1 MGGMQDQRRNL
12 TLETAL
18 DEARA
23 VYKDAHPVSFDL
35 FQKACNAMP
44 GGNTRTVLH
53 YSPFPFT
60 VARGEGSLIW
70 DAEGNALTD
79 FLGEYTAGLYGHSN
93 KVIARAIRDA
103 LEDGIVLGGPNLVEG
118 RFAQLISDRFHAV
131 ERLRFSNSGTES
143 NMMAIAAA
151 RAFTGR
157 EELMVMNGAYHGG
170 LLSFEGA
177 GKMNAPFKYNFADY
191 NNTDQAVDLIMSRND
206 ALAAVIV
213 EPMVGAGGGMPA
225 SVEFLSAL
233 RDACRKT
240 GALLIFDEVMTSR
253 HTGGGLQGYH
263 RITPD
268 LATFGKY
275 IGGGLTLG
283 AFGGRA
289 DIMDHF
295 NPGHSSAWGHA
306 GTFNNNIL
314 SMSAGY
320 TGLSQVYTKEKADE
334 FFHTCNTFRE
344 ALVSDLARIDIPV
357 SVAGLGSMMVFHF
370 RETPPDKPLLGNEKP
385 PQELL
390 ELLHLDMI
398 GRGHFYA
405 RRGMINLSIE
415 TTPEQMTA
423 FRQDLCEVIET
434 RAPLIREIFG

>member
-1 MGGMQDQRRNL
+1 MPDQRRNL
-12 TLETAL
+12 TLKTAL
-18 DEARA
+18 DEARVA
-23 VYKDAHPVSFDL
+23 YKDAHSVSFDL
-35 FQKACNAMP
+35 FQKARNSMP

-60 VARGEGSLIW
+60 VARGEGSVIW
-70 DAEGNALTD
+70 DAEGNCLTD
-79 FLGEYTAGLYGHSN
+79 FLGEYTAGLFGHSN
-93 KVIARAIRDA
+93 PVIAAAIAEA
-103 LEDGIVLGGPNLVEG
+103 LEKGIVLGGPNLVES
-118 RFAQLISDRFHAV
+118 RFAQLICDRFHAV
-131 ERLRFSNSGTES
+131 ERLRFTNSGTES
-143 NMMAIAAA
+143 NMMAISAA

-157 EELMVMNGAYHGG
+157 EEILVMNGAYHGG

-177 GKMNAPFKYNFADY
+177 GKMNAPFKYNFSDY
-191 NNTDQAVDLIMSRND
+191 NDTDQAVHLIMSRGD

-225 SVEFLSAL
+225 SAEFLGAL
-233 RDACRKT
+233 RDATRKT

-253 HTGGGLQGYH
+253 HTGGGLQGFH
-263 RITPD
+263 QITPD

-289 DIMDHF
+289 DIMDRF
-295 NPGHSSAWGHA
+295 NPGHPAAWGHA

-320 TGLSQVYTKEKADE
+320 AGLSQVYTKEVADE
-334 FFHTCNTFRE
+334 FFRKGNAFRN
-344 ALVSDLARIDIPV
+344 ALASDLARIDIPI

-370 RETPPDKPLLGNEKP
+370 RETPPEKPLLGKDKP

-398 GRGHFYA
+398 ERGHFYA

-415 TTPEQMTA
+415 TTPEQMQA
-423 FRQDLCEVIET
+423 FRHDLGEVMET
-434 RAPLIREIFG
+434 RAPLIREVFGF

>member
-1 MGGMQDQRRNL
+1 MSDQRRNL

-23 VYKDAHPVSFDL
+23 AYKDAHPVSFDL
-35 FQKACNAMP
+35 FNKACNAMP

-60 VARGEGSLIW
+60 VARGEGSVIW

-93 KVIARAIRDA
+93 KVIARAIKDA

-131 ERLRFSNSGTES
+131 ERLRFTNSGTES
-143 NMMAIAAA
+143 NMMAISAS

-157 EELMVMNGAYHGG
+157 DEIMAMNGAYHGG

-177 GKMNAPFKYNFADY
+177 GKMNAPFPYNFADY
-191 NNTDQAVDLIMSRND
+191 NNTDQAVDVILSRGD

-225 SVEFLSAL
+225 SAEFLNAL
-233 RDACRKT
+233 REATRKT
-240 GALLIFDEVMTSR
+240 GAMLIFDEVMTSR
-253 HTGGGLQGYH
+253 HTGGGLQGYYE
-263 RITPD
+263 ITPD

-295 NPGHSSAWGHA
+295 NPGHAHSWGHA

-320 TGLSQVYTKEKADE
+320 AGLSKVYTPEKADE
-334 FFHTCNTFRE
+334 FFRTGNAFRE
-344 ALVSDLARIDIPV
+344 ALMADLSRIDIPV
-357 SVAGLGSMMVFHF
+357 SVAGLGTMMVFHF
-370 RETPPDKPLLGNEKP
+370 RETAPVKPLLGAEKP
-385 PQELL
+385 PQDLL

-405 RRGMINLSIE
+405 RRGMINLSVE
-415 TTPEQMTA
+415 TTQEQMKA
-423 FRQDLCEVIET
+423 FRQGLCEVMET
-434 RAPLIREIFG
+434 RAPLIRAIVG